1 MRGCLQHLIIQGLK
15 RRNGGDGMLFHDVH
29 SRKNRRREQGM
40 GSSFPAPGALKLAP
54 SSLKEPPP

>member
-1 MRGCLQHLIIQGLK
+1 MLIHG
-15 RRNGGDGMLFHDVH
+15 VH